1 MSQDIASRLLHSTDS
16 RIAEAAARVF
26 SSHPATASSL
36 TPRYYYE
43 TEDAAST
50 PDIHSGDREGKKCPI
65 STNLDS
71 ATHEEM
77 EEEEEDRK
85 LSSTERLQRR

>member
-43 TEDAAST
+43 TADAAVT
-50 PDIHSGDREGKKCPI
+50 DSGDTEGKKCPI

-71 ATHEEM
+71 ATREEM